1 MWLLSQYSK
10 RKTLLNCNNL
20 NLLLNSEH
28 VEITGT
34 SEREIEDSLRT
45 GFYKIFETENKK
57 RTAQANR
64 ADADEDERLE

>member
-1 MWLLSQYSK
+1 M
-10 RKTLLNCNNL
+10 

-57 RTAQANR
+57 RTAQGNR